1 MFNIFKSLFAR
12 RNDVL
17 VLLSFCLSVLSV
29 VLSITASTSVSRLS
43 DRLEA
48 SIVEVSHQ
56 VHSFNLSIK
65 ELTSCVSAMDVH
77 LTLLDKFASK
87 EWGYY
92 YGDTQVD
99 VGPRSKVTFNS
110 PSSRTIDNQRNKS
123 DVSKS
128 SK

>member
-1 MFNIFKSLFAR
+1 M
-12 RNDVL
+12 
-17 VLLSFCLSVLSV
+17 
-29 VLSITASTSVSRLS
+29 
-43 DRLEA
+43 
-48 SIVEVSHQ
+48 
-56 VHSFNLSIK
+56 
-65 ELTSCVSAMDVH
+65 SAMDVH